1 MDRGLLNKATSADYE
16 PVPGFTLSSIT
27 SKSLYFFFLLFSL
40 EITHEGPAICKQLEE
55 YLISKLAKDHSGV
68 KLKVLRI
75 IRFVCENEG
84 SHEFRRLIQRKSDL
98 IRQCQSYRGAQD
110 PLRGD
115 SPNKAVRDEAAAT
128 MKALFAAENSGI
140 ASCQPAPNPIQS
152 RIQGMGNTEFVPP
165 APAASYQPQPT
176 YSSGPRQM
184 ESMGNPYFNNNGPSG
199 SRSASLSSIMQS
211 ENPTRE
217 LISAVTTG
225 VQSVV
230 ETIAQKANPYLPD
243 HMRTTS
249 TPPMFSSGYS
259 GSSMAPPAR
268 SDWAPPR
275 MTPPPLYV
283 VEETR
288 SADSLASDSSVVAK
302 SLVNELCLLNAA
314 RVVPAQQSLDAF
326 VAKCESVDGTRL
338 GQALVAK
345 LNDPSV
351 QWVHKVKVLSGIE
364 ALHAAGLDA
373 VSATVMENSAAVV
386 NLMTSPQ
393 CGQKATAVA
402 GLLGLIEGL
411 RPEAAPPSRPSAVVN
426 DLLDLGEAPVMPT
439 ASTGDLLDFEGPP
452 AISPATS
459 PELDSLI

>member
-1 MDRGLLNKATSADYE
+1 MDRGLLNKATTADYE

-27 SKSLYFFFLLFSL
+27 SMSLYFLKLVYSL
-40 EITHEGPAICKQLEE
+40 EMTHEGPAICKQLEE
-55 YLISKLAKDHSGV
+55 YVISKLAKDHSGV

-75 IRFVCENEG
+75 IRFVCENDG
-84 SHEFRRLIQRKSDL
+84 SHEFRRLIQRKSEL
-98 IRQCQSYRGAQD
+98 IRQCESYRGTQD

-140 ASCQPAPNPIQS
+140 ASGQAAPNPIQS
-152 RIQGMGNTEFVPP
+152 RIQGMGYTEFVPA

-184 ESMGNPYFNNNGPSG
+184 ASIGNPYYNNYVPSG
-199 SRSASLSSIMQS
+199 SGSASFSSIMQS

-249 TPPMFSSGYS
+249 TPPIFSSGYS

-275 MTPPPLYV
+275 LTPPPSHV

-288 SADSLASDSSVVAK
+288 SSDSLALDSSVVAK
-302 SLVNELCLLNAA
+302 SLVNELCLSNAA
-314 RVVPAQQSLDAF
+314 RVVPTQQSLDAF

-373 VSATVMENSAAVV
+373 VSATVIENSAAVLK
-386 NLMTSPQ
+386 LMTSPQ
-393 CGQKATAVA
+393 CGQRATAVA
-402 GLLGLIEGL
+402 GLLGLIDGL
-411 RPEAAPPSRPSAVVN
+411 RPAACPPSRPSPVVDN
-426 DLLDLGEAPVMPT
+426 LLDLGEAPVMPIAT
-439 ASTGDLLDFEGPP
+439 TGDLLDFDGPP
-452 AISPATS
+452 AVSPATV